1 MKKLMI
7 AILCLLPLWANAQ
20 DNTWE
25 RIEQEETEGTNV
37 NPDQKYLEG
46 AVPLVDGRV
55 EFSTVIEAPGKSK
68 DDIYNIVLKYF
79 CTFHK
84 LARFFYCIKRISVD

>member
-25 RIEQEETEGTNV
+25 RVEQEETEGT
-37 NPDQKYLEG
+37 D
-46 AVPLVDGRV
+46 R
-55 EFSTVIEAPGKSK
+55 KS
-68 DDIYNIVLKYF
+68 V
-79 CTFHK
+79 
-84 LARFFYCIKRISVD
+84 V